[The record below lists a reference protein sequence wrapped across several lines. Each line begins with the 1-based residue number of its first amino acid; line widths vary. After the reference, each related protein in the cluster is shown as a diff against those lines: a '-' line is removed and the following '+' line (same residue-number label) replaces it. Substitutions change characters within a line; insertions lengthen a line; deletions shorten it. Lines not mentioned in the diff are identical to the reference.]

1 MKIAFHGA
9 ARTVTG
15 SKHLLTL
22 ANGKKILL
30 DCGMFQGM
38 GAETDE
44 MNNEW
49 GFVPSEVDYLILSH
63 AHIDHCGLIPK
74 LVKDGYKG
82 VVYATPATKDLA
94 SILMEDSAGIQESDA
109 KFLNKRRALQGLPYL
124 QPLYTTEDALLAA
137 DRFVIVDYDNWFT
150 IEPGIEFCFTDA
162 GHIIGSAAVH
172 VRITENGKRRQ
183 VTFSGDVGRYRD
195 AILKSPAVFEQAD
208 FILLESTY
216 GNSLHDEHHPTTD
229 ALLEWIEKTCMR
241 KKGKLIM
248 PAFSVGRTQE
258 VLYGLNQLELE
269 NRLPPIEYFVDSP
282 LSIKATQVVKRYPQ
296 YFNAR
301 IQKILLSDQDPFGF
315 KGLKFINSVEESK
328 LLNFYKNPCVII
340 SASGMA
346 EAGRVKHHI
355 SNNIENSRN
364 SIVMTGYC
372 EPNSLG
378 GRLVRKPKPQ
388 EVSIFGQPHE
398 VNAEIGEMRSMSAH
412 GDYDDLAQFLG
423 CQDPVQVNKL
433 FLVHGE
439 YDVQQDFRQKLIRK
453 GFRDVQIPARH
464 EEVGL
469 G

>member
-1 MKIAFHGA
+1 
-9 ARTVTG
+9 
-15 SKHLLTL
+15 
-22 ANGKKILL
+22 
-30 DCGMFQGM
+30 
-38 GAETDE
+38 
-44 MNNEW
+44 
-49 GFVPSEVDYLILSH
+49 
-63 AHIDHCGLIPK
+63 
-74 LVKDGYKG
+74 
-82 VVYATPATKDLA
+82 
-94 SILMEDSAGIQESDA
+94 
-109 KFLNKRRALQGLPYL
+109 
-124 QPLYTTEDALLAA
+124 
-137 DRFVIVDYDNWFT
+137 
-150 IEPGIEFCFTDA
+150 
-162 GHIIGSAAVH
+162 
-172 VRITENGKRRQ
+172 
-183 VTFSGDVGRYRD
+183 
-195 AILKSPAVFEQAD
+195 
-208 FILLESTY
+208 
-216 GNSLHDEHHPTTD
+216 
-229 ALLEWIEKTCMR
+229 MR
-241 KKGKLIM
+241 KKGNLIM

-258 VLYGLNQLELE
+258 LLYGLNQLELE

-423 CQDPVQVNKL
+423 CQDPVQVDKL

>member
-94 SILMEDSAGIQESDA
+94 SILMEDSAVIQESDA

-258 VLYGLNQLELE
+258 LLYGLNQLELE

-423 CQDPVQVNKL
+423 CQDPVQVDKL